1 MNESDGSHGR
11 WECRCPRSD
20 VAVVCAL
27 MMLKDSPLYP
37 ARRGADFLDG
47 GCDIIK
53 CGMQQD
59 S

>member
-1 MNESDGSHGR
+1 MNESDGSVGR
-11 WECRCPRSD
+11 WKCRCPRSD

-27 MMLKDSPLYP
+27 MMVKDLPIYL
-37 ARRGADFLDG
+37 AKCGADFLNG
-47 GCDIIK
+47 GCDIK

>member
-1 MNESDGSHGR
+1 MNESDRGVGH
-11 WECRCPRSD
+11 WECRCQRSD
-20 VAVVCAL
+20 VAVCAL
-27 MMLKDSPLYP
+27 MMVKDLPIYL
-37 ARRGADFLDG
+37 ARCGADFLDG